1 MDASVVA
8 SGLGSA
14 VTGFLKLVILAGGV
28 FYAVLVVTSYRT
40 SGPHCHLRID
50 RKDPVRSIGRLLVWL
65 GVKALTLIMRVAV
78 PLFGMLAEASAE
90 VGEWFLRRH
99 APETHAAIRARFT
112 R

>member
-8 SGLGSA
+8 SGLGSV
-14 VTGFLKLVILAGGV
+14 VTGFLKLAILAGGV
-28 FYAVLVVTSYRT
+28 LYAVLVVTSYRT
-40 SGPHCHLRID
+40 SGPHDRLTID
-50 RKDPVRSIGRLLVWL
+50 RKAPARSAGRLLVWL
-65 GVKALTLIMRVAV
+65 GVKALALLVRIAV

-99 APETHAAIRARFT
+99 APETQAAIRARLM